1 MKNKFLSKTVN
12 KSLLFSII
20 VAVLLVASIVV
31 SLIFGVNYNVKTDDA
46 TTLTVQMNSFFYN
59 NELDSLEDACK
70 AEFEKQ
76 GLQVEYTYYDTR
88 TTGGDTCEVVYVF
101 TGADGVADKVQTAKT
116 NLKATMATNTADG
129 GIWHG
134 ATGMYVTT
142 GSEIVKTNIP
152 TSQTVRATVV
162 AIIFS
167 LVAGVYVAIRYG
179 WKKGIVAFLAPIV
192 GMVLST
198 SVILLTRIPVTSAVF
213 YAVAV
218 SGLISEIFTV
228 FTLFNMRSNETD
240 KGETLVI
247 NSIALTEILTFA
259 VVFGVAIVLVG
270 AIATSIVRW
279 FAVCAFIGLLGALYA
294 SILFAPAVI
303 APMQIC
309 DEKKAEDKNASGYVG
324 AKKQDEKAEQTEQ
337 E

>member
-31 SLIFGVNYNVKTDDA
+31 SLVFGVNYNVKTDDA

-59 NELDSLEDACK
+59 NDLDSLEDTCK
-70 AEFEKQ
+70 AEFKNQ

-116 NLKATMATNTADG
+116 NLKATIATNTADG

-152 TSQTVRATVV
+152 TSQTVRATVMAV
-162 AIIFS
+162 IFS

-179 WKKGIVAFLAPIV
+179 IKKGIVAFLAPIV
-192 GMVLST
+192 GMILTT
-198 SVILLTRIPVTSAVF
+198 SLILLVRIPFTSAVF

-218 SGLISEIFTV
+218 SGLISEVFTV
-228 FTLFNMRSNETD
+228 FTLFKMRGNETD
-240 KGETLVI
+240 TGETLVI
-247 NSIALTEILTFA
+247 NSVALTEILTFA
-259 VVFGVAIVLVG
+259 VVLGVAIILVG
-270 AIATSIVRW
+270 SIATWIVRW
-279 FAVCAFIGLLGALYA
+279 FAVSALIALIVAINVGLY
-294 SILFAPAVI
+294 FAPALLTV
-303 APMQIC
+303 AQKS
-309 DEKKAEDKNASGYVG
+309 DDKNAESKTSSGYVG